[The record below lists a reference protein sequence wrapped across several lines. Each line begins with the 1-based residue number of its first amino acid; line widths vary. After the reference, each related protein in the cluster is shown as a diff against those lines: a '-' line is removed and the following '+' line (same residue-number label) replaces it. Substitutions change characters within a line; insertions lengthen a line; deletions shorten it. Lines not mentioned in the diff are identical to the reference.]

1 MAAVAGIE
9 EEPIGSPLGFLG
21 KGGEGGEAATAG
33 VSCASSTAA
42 EDGEAL
48 GSCGGLGEDRVK
60 GPWSP
65 EEDVILSRLVSKFGA
80 RNWSLIARG
89 IPGRTGKSCRLR
101 WCNQLDPT
109 VKRQPFTDEEDRIIV
124 AAHAIHGNKWA
135 SIARLLEGR
144 TDNAIKNHWNSTL
157 KRRCV
162 EAGKPRDAA
171 LEEVRVSS
179 EDGLSFGEASSF
191 RSCDQSEDKGQ
202 VIDNH
207 SPSRE
212 KERSILFRPI
222 ARVSAFSPYA
232 PPTSSR
238 PLRSS
243 RPEAESCRTFN
254 EAGQVPACCGHGCC
268 CPGEGIA
275 PGSNLLGPEFVE
287 YAEEIAVPGLEVAS
301 IARDLN
307 NAACMRSGYTAEV
320 MPRLWNQIPR

>member
-1 MAAVAGIE
+1 MAAVAGVE
-9 EEPIGSPLGFLG
+9 ENPSARLWGSWGR
-21 KGGEGGEAATAG
+21 GERAAKLRQPVFPVLLLLRQRTEKPWEAAG
-33 VSCASSTAA
+33 
-42 EDGEAL
+42 DW
-48 GSCGGLGEDRVK
+48 GGQGK

-65 EEDVILSRLVSKFGA
+65 EEDVVLSRLVSKFGA

-207 SPSRE
+207 SPRRE

-232 PPTSSR
+232 PP
-238 PLRSS
+238 L
-243 RPEAESCRTFN
+243 A
-254 EAGQVPACCGHGCC
+254 V
-268 CPGEGIA
+268 
-275 PGSNLLGPEFVE
+275 GPEVLP
-287 YAEEIAVPGLEVAS
+287 AGS
-301 IARDLN
+301 
-307 NAACMRSGYTAEV
+307 
-320 MPRLWNQIPR
+320 